1 LVSAVCSCLY
11 VPCAAVLCSC
21 LVLHLSICLQVF
33 TVGITVVDTLIAII
47 SAEES
52 AASRNSRQFGGAQG
66 FMHASP
72 SR

>member
-1 LVSAVCSCLY
+1 
-11 VPCAAVLCSC
+11 
-21 LVLHLSICLQVF
+21 VF